1 MAMPVQRRYV
11 RLAFLALGVVAV
23 LMLIYRTNPDV
34 RQQSYQKALSQLT
47 DLYRGTAGSRK
58 GADTLRLEIE
68 KDATDGPDAV
78 LEHAHQLTSAD
89 HFKAHF
95 RAVAKMPRVTLAEAK
110 APCTWKETDKVNF
123 MFGPEGAW
131 GLNTSW
137 VSHDKSDAELD
148 RARSTW
154 QDYILNGLK
163 PYANHRH
170 RFNGRGIVVV
180 AGQGRS
186 LRRMKVIL
194 RQLKKLGSAMPVEV
208 AYFGDEMHKE
218 TRADLEALYPGKM
231 FFLDLSSADN
241 VYQANQSNLF
251 INYQLKTAALLNSRW
266 AEPLMLDS
274 DNIPT
279 IDPAELY
286 ESTTYQEYGTLFWP
300 DIARTRPNNP
310 MWAITN
316 TKCRM
321 DEYELESGQMIVDKH
336 RFFYHLQLAAW
347 MNNEQGDY
355 YKNFILGDKDMFRFA
370 WHALKTRYGFPAKWL
385 TSVGTVA
392 GKDNYYCGHSFAQ
405 HHPDGRVAFL
415 HGGLLKTIPREVM
428 TWTRKER
435 GGIFQ
440 MYKRADTDENHS
452 VAVDVSIKWDLA
464 TYLPNKPEKFESGA
478 VGSCTD
484 MHNVTARPLDE
495 IVPGFEQ
502 RFEEIGGYW
511 MLDGFEWDPMSGQP
525 GHDINPECGGLFQPP
540 CL

>member
-1 MAMPVQRRYV
+1 MAILVARRHV
-11 RLAFLALGVVAV
+11 RLVLLSLGLLAIFLFV
-23 LMLIYRTNPDV
+23 YRSDF
-34 RQQSYQKALSQLT
+34 RQQQIQERYQQTLDKLNDYYHGGSSSHKGSDTIQL
-47 DLYRGTAGSRK
+47 
-58 GADTLRLEIE
+58 EVE
-68 KDATDGPDAV
+68 KQQTEGRDEV
-78 LEHAHQLTSAD
+78 NENAHQLTSAD

-95 RAVAKMPRVTLAEAK
+95 RAVTKLPKITLAEAK
-110 APCTWKETDKVNF
+110 KTCTWKETDKVNF
-123 MFGPEGAW
+123 MFGPQGAW

-137 VSHDKSDAELD
+137 VSEDKSDAELD
-148 RARSTW
+148 KARNTW
-154 QDYILNGLK
+154 HEYVRNGMQ

-194 RQLKKLGSAMPVEV
+194 RQLKKLKSEMPVEV
-208 AYFGDEMHKE
+208 AFYGDEMRSE
-218 TRADLEALYPGKM
+218 TRVELEQLYPGKI
-231 FFLDLSSADN
+231 FFLDLASPDN
-241 VYQANQSNLF
+241 VYQAHQSQLF
-251 INYQLKTAALLNSRW
+251 INYNLKTAALLNSRW

-286 ESTTYQEYGTLFWP
+286 ESATYQEFGTLFWP

-370 WHALKTRYGFPAKWL
+370 WHALKTKYGFPAKWL
-385 TSVGTVA
+385 TSVGTIA
-392 GKDNYYCGHSFAQ
+392 GTDDFYCGHSFAQ

-428 TWTRKER
+428 TWTRKYK

-440 MYKRADTDENHS
+440 AYKRAPTDENHTVS
-452 VAVDVSIKWDLA
+452 VDVSIKWDGA
-464 TYLPNKPEKFESGA
+464 TYLPNRPEKLEA

-484 MHNVTARPLDE
+484 MWEVQPRPLDE

-511 MLDGFEWDPMSGQP
+511 MLEGYEWDPNSNVP
-525 GHDINPECGGLFQPP
+525 PRDTAVSCGGLFEEK
-540 CL
+540 CI